1 VAKECKKDDLQSIPE
16 CARDFIKLVVRK
28 MRYRKKVRADVQAE
42 LVSHFEDEL
51 KNCKTDEEKQ
61 QKAQRLIEDFG
72 DAKLLGILLR
82 RAKKRCRPL
91 WRTIVARTFQ
101 TIGVLILLFI
111 AYTGW
116 FLTGKPTLSVDYLEI
131 INQKNKPE
139 LSEQDNAWPDYEKA
153 IELFVPLD
161 EEMEKMEALRNMGST
176 HVGFGELNR
185 QDQEKIEHWV
195 TDNNSAW
202 QRFTEASNKRYCY
215 LQRHY
220 GEKNKEKWLLS
231 ILLPELK
238 PLRGL
243 TLSGIWHSRINL
255 DNGRVNQA
263 LDDCLV
269 IIRTG
274 RFWQLSKATIIEQ
287 LLGQA
292 LSNYGHN
299 EISYILSKH
308 RLEAGELKHIQQPLL
323 DIYRDGYPMINLE
336 TEKLMFMDVVQHIF
350 TNGGLGGGHL
360 IPQRFEDMA
369 NNTDFFGNGSSG
381 NGDKTDAAKTLLF
394 TASAMYHARRDKTV
408 EKINEVY
415 DYLSRLSKMTPYHRH
430 INDFNS
436 DQFEKS
442 IPRYRYLLASMFMPA
457 FGRAFERNYQ
467 GVILHE
473 ATITVLAIERYK
485 LEKGKYPDS
494 LEQLKTEGYI
504 NSLPMDPY
512 SDKPLVYRRTADNFT
527 LYSISQNFTDDGG
540 QVYRDKEGKVR
551 LWADEAD
558 AVFWP
563 VPK

>member
-1 VAKECKKDDLQSIPE
+1 MAKECKKDDLQSIPE